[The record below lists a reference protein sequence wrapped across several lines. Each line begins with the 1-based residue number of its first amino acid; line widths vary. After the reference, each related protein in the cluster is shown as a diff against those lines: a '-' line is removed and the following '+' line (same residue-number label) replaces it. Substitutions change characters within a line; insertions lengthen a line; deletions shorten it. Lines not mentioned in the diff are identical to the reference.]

1 MSRVSHLL
9 FLCLFALSAAMAQSP
24 NLLLMIGDDMGVDS
38 IGCYQRG
45 TNPPP
50 TPNLDAMAANGIRFT
65 RATVCPT
72 CSPTRACI
80 QTGRYPLRTGVG
92 FALGGNTQG
101 LQASEVILPE
111 VLAGSGYGLALIGKW
126 HLGNAQGAATP
137 NMAGWPHFVGNLQ
150 GALQSYTNWQKIT
163 NGVSAV
169 ETAYA
174 TTETVDE
181 ALAWLAGRPQPW
193 CLMVCFNA
201 AHTPLHEPPAGLH
214 TYNLGGLNPN
224 TTPVPFFKAMVQSMD
239 SEIGRLL
246 TGIGGATLANTNVVF
261 VGDNGTTAQTT
272 RTPFIPGHAKG
283 TLYQGGV
290 EVPLLVQGPAVVR
303 PGRVSDA
310 LVDGVDLFVTAAAL
324 CGVDARATVPANVP
338 LDGRDLRPL
347 LADTATSVRS
357 YSYTEQF
364 GSTAGDG
371 QAIAD
376 TRYKLIR
383 FDSGTMELYE
393 LPVDPFEGTDLLA
406 APLSASAAAAL
417 VDLQVQLA
425 VLRGEALATAFGAAC
440 TGLPAS
446 LATMTGAPTL
456 GDPHLVRA
464 TTTVAG
470 AVAAFGALGLS
481 NDQVAGMPLPLSLAT
496 YGAPGC
502 DLWVS
507 LDAFVGIV
515 LGPTAALWNEVIP
528 SSGVLLGLPFYQ
540 QVVFAVPGVNSAG
553 VLVTN
558 ALACVVGP

>member
-1 MSRVSHLL
+1 MSRLSLLL
-9 FLCLFALSAAMAQSP
+9 FVCLLALPSAMAQSP
-24 NLLLMIGDDMGVDS
+24 NLLLLIGDDMGVDS

-50 TPNLDAMAANGIRFT
+50 TPNLDAIAANGVRFT

-80 QTGRYPLRTGVG
+80 QTGRYPFRTGVG
-92 FALGGNTQG
+92 FALGANAQG

-111 VLAGSGYGLALIGKW
+111 VLAGSGHGLGMLGKW

-137 NMAGWPHFVGNLQ
+137 NLAGWPHFVGNLQ
-150 GALQSYTNWQKIT
+150 GALPSYTNWQKVT
-163 NGVSAV
+163 NGTSAL

-214 TYNLGGLNPN
+214 TYDLGALNPN
-224 TTPVPFFKAMVQSMD
+224 TTPVPFFKAMVQAMD
-239 SEIGRLL
+239 TEIGRLL
-246 TGIGGATLANTNVVF
+246 TGVGAATLANTNVVF
-261 VGDNGTTAQTT
+261 IGDNGTTAQTT
-272 RTPFIPGHAKG
+272 RAPFIPAHGKG

-324 CGVDARATVPANVP
+324 CGVDARAMVPSSVP

-347 LADTATSVRS
+347 LADTASAVRP

-364 GSTAGDG
+364 GSAAADG

-376 TRYKLIR
+376 SRYKLIR
-383 FDSGTMELYE
+383 FAAGPMELYE
-393 LPVDPFEGTDLLA
+393 LPVDPFEQNDLLA
-406 APLSASAAAAL
+406 GPLSASAAAAF

-425 VLRGEALATAFGAAC
+425 ALRGEALVTEFGAAC

-446 LATMTGAPTL
+446 LAATTGAPTL

-464 TTTVAG
+464 TTTVG
-470 AVAAFGALGLS
+470 GVVAAFGVLGFA
-481 NDQVAGMPLPLSLAT
+481 NDEVAGQSLPLTLAP

-502 DLWVS
+502 ELWVGF
-507 LDAFVGIV
+507 DAFVGLA
-515 LGPTAALWNEVIP
+515 LGPTAALWNEAIP
-528 SSGVLLGLPFYQ
+528 NDGALLGLPFYQ
-540 QVVFAVPGVNSAG
+540 QVALAAPGVNAAG
-553 VLVTN
+553 LLVSN
-558 ALACVVGP
+558 ALACVIGP

>member
-1 MSRVSHLL
+1 MIRLSLLL
-9 FLCLFALSAAMAQSP
+9 FACLLALPSAVAQSP
-24 NLLLMIGDDMGVDS
+24 NLLVMIGDDMGVDS

-50 TPNLDAMAANGIRFT
+50 TPNLDALAANGIRFT
-65 RATVCPT
+65 RATACPT

-80 QTGRYPLRTGVG
+80 QTGRYPFRTGVG
-92 FALGGNTQG
+92 FALGAGAQG

-111 VLAGSGYGLALIGKW
+111 VLAGSGYGLAMVGKW

-137 NMAGWPHFVGNLQ
+137 NLAGWPHYVGNLQ
-150 GALQSYTNWQKIT
+150 GVLPSYTSWQKVT
-163 NGVSAV
+163 NGTTAL

-181 ALAWLAGRPQPW
+181 ALAWLAGRPEPW

-261 VGDNGTTAQTT
+261 VGDNGTTSQTT
-272 RTPFIPGHAKG
+272 RAPFIPGHGKG

-310 LVDGVDLFVTAAAL
+310 LVDGVDLFVTMSAL

-338 LDGRDLRPL
+338 LDGMDLRPL
-347 LADTATSVRS
+347 LADTATLVRS
-357 YSYTEQF
+357 FSYTEQF

-371 QAIAD
+371 QAIAAS
-376 TRYKLIR
+376 RYKLIR
-383 FDSGTMELYE
+383 FDAGTMELYD
-393 LPVDPFEGTDLLA
+393 LPADPFEQNDLLA
-406 APLSASAAAAL
+406 GTLSASAAAAL

-425 VLRGEALATAFGAAC
+425 MLRGEALATAFGTAC
-440 TGLPAS
+440 TGLPAT
-446 LATMTGAPTL
+446 LAPMTGAPTP

-470 AVAAFGALGLS
+470 VVAAFGALGFS
-481 NDQVAGMPLPLSLAT
+481 NDEVAGQPLPLSLAT

-502 DLWVS
+502 ELWVS
-507 LDAFVGIV
+507 LDAFVGIT

-528 SSGVLLGLPFYQ
+528 NSGVLLGLPFYQ
-540 QVVFAVPGVNSAG
+540 QVLLAAPGVNIAG
-553 VLVTN
+553 VLVSN
-558 ALACVVGP
+558 ALACVIGP